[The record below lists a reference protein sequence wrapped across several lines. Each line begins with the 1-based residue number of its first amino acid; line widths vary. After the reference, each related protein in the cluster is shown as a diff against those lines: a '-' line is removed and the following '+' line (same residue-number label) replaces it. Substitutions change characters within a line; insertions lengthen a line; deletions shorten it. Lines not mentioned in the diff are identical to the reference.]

1 MMGYWTRFAKTG
13 DPNGGG
19 SPAWPSYN
27 SSSQQNMEI
36 GDQVM
41 VNAGLFKAQCDL
53 SEKIYAGG
61 KP

>member
-19 SPAWPSYN
+19 STAWPTY
-27 SSSQQNMEI
+27 SSKEQNLEI
-36 GDQVM
+36 GDQVKA
-41 VNAGLFKAQCDL
+41 NAGLFKAQIDL

>member
-1 MMGYWTRFAKTG
+1 MGYWTRFAKTG

-19 SPAWPSYN
+19 GTAWPAY
-27 SSSQQNMEI
+27 SSSEEHNLEI
-36 GDQVM
+36 GDQVKA
-41 VNAGLFKAQCDL
+41 NAGLFKAQIDL